1 MPKVDFTIT
10 ISILLA
16 ICALFAPSFTAVI
29 TNRHQYKM
37 RKLDLEYDMQIHYSD
52 LIYRNKYDTYKTFL
66 NIAGNYNLTNEYIRG
81 YAEIL
86 AASQNVLLLCDSLSK
101 PLLLEF
107 IDALNSCP
115 RPAQSEYT
123 LLLNKISSSFN
134 RELSLLSM
142 SSYNK

>member
-1 MPKVDFTIT
+1 MPKIDFTIT

-16 ICALFAPSFTAVI
+16 ICALFAPSITAVI
-29 TNRHQYKM
+29 TNHHQYKM

-66 NIAGNYNLTNEYIRG
+66 NMAGNYSLMNEYAG
-81 YAEIL
+81 DYTKIL
-86 AASQNVLLLCDSLSK
+86 AASQNVLLLCDDLSK
-101 PLLLEF
+101 PLLLEY
-107 IDALNSCP
+107 IDTLNSHP
-115 RPAQSEYT
+115 FPAQNEYT

-142 SSYNK
+142 SSYNN